1 MFNSSPNFI
10 SQILKSEGKLQSVNG
25 SSAALPVSV
34 VSYLNISHIT
44 LENLMLF
51 REISSKKLH
60 QC

>member
-34 VSYLNISHIT
+34 VSYLNISHT
-44 LENLMLF
+44 THCTWEFNVVYRDF
-51 REISSKKLH
+51 K
-60 QC
+60 